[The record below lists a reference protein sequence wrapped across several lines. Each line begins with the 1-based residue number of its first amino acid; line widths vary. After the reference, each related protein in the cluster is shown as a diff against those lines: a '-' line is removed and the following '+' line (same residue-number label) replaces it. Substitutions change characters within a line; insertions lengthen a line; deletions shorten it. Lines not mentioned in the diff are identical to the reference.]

1 LIMAAIIF
9 FVLGFTDMIAA
20 IRYRKDSS
28 GWQTTLSSGIVTL
41 LVGVFMGFTV
51 YMPVAPMTTVTVLC
65 AWAVIRCL
73 LTLVGVIMGKVR
85 RKGTIISSCV
95 LGVAGILI
103 FIFRDVIA
111 ASTAIIGYGL
121 MGVGAVLMVIG
132 FYRRAAGNEKTEV
145 IVQQQREEKKHDR
158 EEKLVNSINEKAH
171 LRGLA
176 EGYDNMPEEDTA
188 DREAESSDQ
197 EKDSSLKDKIMD
209 AVETEMD
216 MENSVGIQSLAQ
228 ETADEESVS
237 DADSAE
243 SEELSENGAGSRTFS
258 DRVMK
263 AVETEMVMEES
274 VRKEAIAEE
283 GSESP
288 ESEEGASP
296 EAEVPETGAEPAPEQ
311 EAQEEEQP
319 EEKKGLKAFFSRF

>member
-1 LIMAAIIF
+1 M
-9 FVLGFTDMIAA
+9 
-20 IRYRKDSS
+20 
-28 GWQTTLSSGIVTL
+28 
-41 LVGVFMGFTV
+41 
-51 YMPVAPMTTVTVLC
+51 
-65 AWAVIRCL
+65 
-73 LTLVGVIMGKVR
+73 
-85 RKGTIISSCV
+85 
-95 LGVAGILI
+95 
-103 FIFRDVIA
+103 
-111 ASTAIIGYGL
+111 
-121 MGVGAVLMVIG
+121 
-132 FYRRAAGNEKTEV
+132 

-209 AVETEMD
+209 AVETEMNMEQSVRKETFGEEAVENAEPEENAEEPSEREKRKKKFGDALMSAVESEMD

-263 AVETEMVMEES
+263 AVETEMAMEES

-296 EAEVPETGAEPAPEQ
+296 EAEVPETDAEPAPEQ